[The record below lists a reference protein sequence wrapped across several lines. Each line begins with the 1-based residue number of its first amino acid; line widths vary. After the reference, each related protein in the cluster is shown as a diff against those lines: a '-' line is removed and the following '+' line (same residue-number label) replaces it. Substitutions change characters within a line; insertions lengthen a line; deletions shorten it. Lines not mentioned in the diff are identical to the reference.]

1 MKVSVS
7 FQDNRE
13 MPCVADNRKCSPP
26 AVENKEHASGNFKD
40 LFRDISGFIFSMGPN
55 FFTQITLKL

>member
-1 MKVSVS
+1 MQISIS

-40 LFRDISGFIFSMGPN
+40 LFRYIVGFILYFQWVPIFSP
-55 FFTQITLKL
+55 KLP

>member
-1 MKVSVS
+1 MPVINIYFESEMQISIS

-26 AVENKEHASGNFKD
+26 AVENNEHTSGNLKD
-40 LFRDISGFIFSMGPN
+40 LLLICIN
-55 FFTQITLKL
+55 